1 MQEERISV
9 ENTSNTLCDDDY
21 IWAHCSPS
29 TLAVI
34 SQIRGPEGELASN
47 LWQQAQIAGKQ
58 AHRSDSPNDL
68 DRAIAL
74 GALAMKHLEKNSVK
88 ANFRQYGYNW
98 CYLLEMKWLVSRDDG
113 DKAHLITGW
122 TKFLETGSLH
132 YSDWY
137 RSLDTENLQSR
148 HGYQK
153 TSNEENWKK
162 CHQVAEILILAT
174 HGRCDEAYATSQLG
188 ILAYARGFNA
198 SDVATRKS
206 MFEASLSYQEKAV
219 SLLKTDDPVNHGIYY
234 GHIAYSHAMLWEIE
248 QIKFTER
255 LQHCN
260 TAIEVFEKTVHLL
273 GSENGAWKGCSD
285 RLARLYWARWKE
297 SYKDKDADSGIR
309 VFESILDIEPD
320 HPHAQSGLAEL
331 YSQRA
336 NIMVMSNAQRR
347 RETDKSLQLLENV
360 IVQTALTDEALP
372 SRLGKCSNVL
382 QDRFAYDGSIHD
394 IDVAIELQK
403 AALGLPQIRQDSLWF
418 HYAQLSHYWTR
429 RYHHTRL
436 ESDLKSGEAAARD
449 AIKAAGRTPA
459 CRARGLEELACI
471 QSISYQFEVSKKD
484 EVIDEAI
491 SNFREAMKL
500 RPDWRSVSLLRNLG
514 GALLIKFDRG
524 GSYQAA
530 SEGIDCLREA
540 VDILRRLSGKGNNQD
555 EIFAISILADA
566 LVKRYRRFSGKEDL
580 DEAIRLYRHIVKI
593 IDEEHVKS
601 NDYVVDLCVALGL
614 RYEIT
619 RDDVD
624 IADAQQRIETA
635 ISCLNEQTS
644 ASERYRLENALG
656 IALLRR
662 YNVKE
667 DLVSVEAAFEHFK
680 KCLEPTSTPEMREAA
695 TANLAQAFRVRA
707 ITTKTNK
714 DYLAATQFYF
724 DLLSDCQKNSTP
736 PDLFIL
742 ECMAEV
748 ALSFWRHGGGPN
760 STEARTAGLLAQ
772 RAFRQLLQHKQAKTD
787 TKIRAAAEAA
797 QLSYLLEKDLESA
810 KKYGKL
816 ALDSLIEAAM
826 LGLSRLD
833 HLRIVKP
840 FSYIPSMKLC
850 YSILGGEAPEKALQ
864 DFESAR
870 TLIWN
875 RLLND
880 KSPVNELE
888 INHHEL
894 AQRFEKLRIQLAESR
909 EPISGLDTDRMKF
922 TAPDYYKTALEY
934 TELLNQIRMQHG
946 FEDFLLTPSNIRDI
960 QEFARDGPIVVV
972 NLTPWYSHAIILH
985 GTQVQNI
992 ELPVRERNGK
1002 DYHEGF
1008 EVALKKLPRDL
1019 PAATNVL
1026 GQVMQLLWDGIA
1038 KPILDALG
1046 FKKPTG
1052 GGPLPRMWWVTTGWL
1067 NVLPIHA
1074 AASFS
1079 DVPGGTIVDSV
1090 MDRVVSS
1097 YVPNLRALKFARK
1110 RRDAIL
1116 ENVQSPSLGSA
1127 LFVQMPETP
1136 GHDRLPNAKKEV
1148 DEAASIVEKFYK
1160 CTRSDPPVRNQVLR
1174 EMEKVSMMH
1183 FVGHG
1188 IADRDDPT
1196 LSRLLLL
1203 DHVKSPF
1210 NVRAWQRAKLGKC
1223 RLAYLSACE
1232 TAMTK
1237 NLALKDEGI
1246 HIADAVL
1253 MAGVPDVIATWWQV
1267 VDEASVSVAT
1277 GFYENLIDACGAFDT
1292 ARSARAIH
1300 AAAKAVRDRG
1310 TNPFIWA
1317 AYVHFGA

>member
-1 MQEERISV
+1 MS
-9 ENTSNTLCDDDY
+9 TSLCNDDY

-29 TLAVI
+29 TLAFI
-34 SQIRGPEGELASN
+34 SRIDGPEGDLASN

-58 AHRSDSPNDL
+58 AHRTDFPEDF

-74 GALAMKHLEKNSVK
+74 GALAIKHLEKKSVK

-98 CYLLEMKWLVSRDDG
+98 CYLLEKKWLMSGDDA
-113 DKAHLITGW
+113 DKAHLIAGW
-122 TKFLETGSLH
+122 TKFLETGFLY

-148 HGYQK
+148 HSYQK
-153 TSNEENWKK
+153 ISNEENWKK
-162 CHQVAEILILAT
+162 CYQIAEILILAT
-174 HGRCDEAYATSQLG
+174 HGRREEAYATSQLG
-188 ILAYARGFNA
+188 ILAYARGFSA
-198 SDVATRKS
+198 SNVATRKT

-219 SLLKTDDPVNHGIYY
+219 SLLKADEPVNHGIYY
-234 GHIAYSHAMLWEIE
+234 GHIAYSHANLWETE

-260 TAIEVFEKTVHLL
+260 TAIEYFEKTVHLL

-297 SYKDKDADSGIR
+297 SYKDNDADSGIR
-309 VFESILDIEPD
+309 VFESVLDIHPND
-320 HPHAQSGLAEL
+320 PHAQSGLAEL

-336 NIMVMSNAQRR
+336 NIMVMSNVQRR

-382 QDRFAYDGSIHD
+382 KDRFAYDGSIHD
-394 IDVAIELQK
+394 VDVAIELQK
-403 AALGLPQIRQDSLWF
+403 AALGLPQTPQGSLWF
-418 HYAQLSHYWTR
+418 HYAQLSSYWTT
-429 RYHHTRL
+429 RYHHTRIQ
-436 ESDLKSGEAAARD
+436 SDLTSGEEAARD
-449 AIKAAGRTPA
+449 ALKAAGRTPV

-471 QSISYQFEVSKKD
+471 QCISYQFGVSQKNG
-484 EVIDEAI
+484 VIDDAI
-491 SNFREAMKL
+491 SNFRQAMEL

-530 SEGIDCLREA
+530 SEGINYLREA

-555 EIFAISILADA
+555 EIGTISILANA
-566 LVKRYRRFSGKEDL
+566 LVKRYQRFPGLGDL
-580 DEAIRLYRHIVKI
+580 DEAIRLYRNILKI

-601 NDYVVDLCVALGL
+601 TDYIVDLCFALGL

-619 RDDVD
+619 RDDAD
-624 IADAQQRIETA
+624 IAEAQQRAETA
-635 ISCLNEQTS
+635 ISYLNERTS
-644 ASERYRLENALG
+644 PSERYRLENTLG
-656 IALLRR
+656 IAFLRR

-667 DLVSVEAAFEHFK
+667 DLDSIVAAFIHFQ
-680 KCLEPTSTPEMREAA
+680 KCLEPTSSAEMREAA
-695 TANLAQAFRVRA
+695 TANLAQAFRLRA
-707 ITTKTNK
+707 ISTKAKN
-714 DYLAATQFYF
+714 DYLEATQFYF
-724 DLLSDCQKNSTP
+724 HLLSERKNSSTL
-736 PDLFIL
+736 PDSSVL

-748 ALSFWRHGGGPN
+748 AWSYWIHDGGPN
-760 STEARTAGLLAQ
+760 STEARTAGLVSL
-772 RAFRQLLQHKQAKTD
+772 RAFCQLLQHKQAKTD
-787 TKIRAAAEAA
+787 TKIGAAAKAS
-797 QLSYLLEKDLESA
+797 QLSYLLEKDLEGA
-810 KKYGKL
+810 KRYGKL

-833 HLRIVKP
+833 HLRIVKR
-840 FSYIPSMKLC
+840 FSYIPGSNLC
-850 YSILGGEAPEKALQ
+850 YSILGEEAPEKALQ

-870 TLIWN
+870 SLIWN

-880 KSPVNELE
+880 KSPVDDLKV
-888 INHHEL
+888 NHAEL
-894 AQRFEKLRIQLAESR
+894 AHRFEALRIQLAESR
-909 EPISGLDTDRMKF
+909 EPISCLDTDRMKF

-934 TELLNQIRMQHG
+934 SELLNQIRMRHG
-946 FEDFLLTPSNIRDI
+946 FEDFLLTPSNIRDM

-972 NLTPWYSHAIILH
+972 NLTPWYSHAILLN
-985 GTQVQNI
+985 GTKVQNI
-992 ELPVRERNGK
+992 ELPVRDHNGK
-1002 DYHEGF
+1002 DYHDGF
-1008 EVALKKLPRDL
+1008 EVALKKLSQDL
-1019 PAATNVL
+1019 PAATNIL

-1046 FKKPTG
+1046 FEKPTVE
-1052 GGPLPRMWWVTTGWL
+1052 GPLPRMWWVTTGWL
-1067 NVLPIHA
+1067 NVLPIHSA
-1074 AASFS
+1074 ATFS
-1079 DVPGGTIVDSV
+1079 DFPGGTIVDSV

-1116 ENVQSPSLGSA
+1116 KDVQSPGPGSA
-1127 LFVQMPETP
+1127 LFVLMPETP
-1136 GHDRLPNAKKEV
+1136 GHDPLPNAEKEI
-1148 DEAASIVEKFYK
+1148 DETARIVKNFYT
-1160 CTRSDPPVRNQVLR
+1160 CIRSDRPMRNQVLR
-1174 EMEKVSMMH
+1174 EMKRVSMMH
-1183 FVGHG
+1183 FVCHG
-1188 IADRDDPT
+1188 IADEDDPT
-1196 LSRLLLL
+1196 KSRLLLS
-1203 DHVKSPF
+1203 DHLRSPF
-1210 NVRAWQRAKLGKC
+1210 DVRACHKAELDKC

-1246 HIADAVL
+1246 HIANAVL

-1267 VDEASVSVAT
+1267 VDEASVSVAS
-1277 GFYENLIDACGAFDT
+1277 GFYENLIDDCGGFDT